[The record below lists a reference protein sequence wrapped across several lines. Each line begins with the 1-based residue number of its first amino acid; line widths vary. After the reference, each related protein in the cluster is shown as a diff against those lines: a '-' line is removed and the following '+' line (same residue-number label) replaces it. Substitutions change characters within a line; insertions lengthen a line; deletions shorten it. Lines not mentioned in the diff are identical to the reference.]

1 MDTSLGEID
10 PHRPWIRD
18 ERDDPGAMNWAETLL
33 NPMGETSKLH
43 FSRAWTFM
51 FLGRVVL
58 YLVPSFV
65 VAILGISGV
74 APEIFNTPLD
84 LLIVTI
90 PAVLVPFALF
100 TVVTEF
106 TSFVAHTR
114 RLADAARPTWLAAIV
129 LVPMILGLVAYA
141 AGTTMGAAQHRKM
154 NAPPAEK
161 TETAPK
167 DGAAAAEAKP
177 EEKPKGQQ
185 RRGPPG
191 PPGPPQSERQA
202 AVSTGLGMALPI
214 WGLASFGVMIW
225 SLAFVA
231 RLPNG
236 GQGPLRTGSDRT
248 PEELAGGY

>member
-18 ERDDPGAMNWAETLL
+18 VRDDPAAMNWAETLL
-33 NPMGETSKLH
+33 NPLGETSKLH

-51 FLGRVVL
+51 FLGRIVL
-58 YLVPSFV
+58 YLVPSVV
-65 VAILGISGV
+65 VAILGISGLS
-74 APEIFNTPLD
+74 PEIFNTPLD

-100 TVVTEF
+100 TLVTEF
-106 TSFVAHTR
+106 TSFIALTR
-114 RLADAARPTWLAAIV
+114 RLADAARPTWLAIIV
-129 LVPMILGLVAYA
+129 LIPLTLGLVAYV
-141 AGTTMGAAQHRKM
+141 AGTQMGAAQHRQM

-161 TETAPK
+161 TEEAPK
-167 DGAAAAEAKP
+167 AGAAAEAKP
-177 EEKPKGQQ
+177 EEKPKGEQ

-191 PPGPPQSERQA
+191 PPGPPQSERQM

-214 WGLASFGVMIW
+214 WALASFGVMIW
-225 SLAFVA
+225 TLAYVA

-236 GQGPLRTGSDRT
+236 GQGTLRTGSDLA
-248 PEELAGGY
+248 PEDLAGGY